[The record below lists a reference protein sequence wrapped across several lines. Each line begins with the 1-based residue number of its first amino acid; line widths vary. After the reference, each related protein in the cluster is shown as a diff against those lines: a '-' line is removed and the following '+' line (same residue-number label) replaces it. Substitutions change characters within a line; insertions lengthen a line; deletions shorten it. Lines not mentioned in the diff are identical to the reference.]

1 MGERF
6 LCGRAEEVRIASG
19 INDNKERKGLLV

>member
-6 LCGRAEEVRIASG
+6 LCGRAEELRIASG
-19 INDNKERKGLLV
+19 FIDNKERQGSRV